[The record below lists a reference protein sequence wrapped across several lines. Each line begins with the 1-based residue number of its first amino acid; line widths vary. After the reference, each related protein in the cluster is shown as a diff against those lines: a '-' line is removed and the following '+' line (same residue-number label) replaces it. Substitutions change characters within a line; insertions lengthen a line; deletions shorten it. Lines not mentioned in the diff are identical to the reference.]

1 MTKLLLLAACLLCTS
16 AARAA
21 PALPWF
27 DGTRPSAQA
36 QSALAVLADAPSHG
50 LDARDYDVPALQ
62 HALDRAMQDPPLGP
76 EAAAQLD
83 QALTTA
89 MLRLLQDLHGGRVAP
104 APRIRTAQRDR
115 FDAAAA
121 LQAALALQ
129 DLPLAVRQAV
139 PPLAQ
144 YERLREALASY
155 RMLAGHGAWQQA
167 LPPLPRALEPGAAW
181 PAVPL
186 LAARLAAL
194 GDLPADASQ
203 ENAGPSQVFL
213 RPRGGPGRASPALG
227 GSPGSADAAAY
238 DAALVA
244 AVRAFQQRHGLD
256 ADGVIGRAT
265 WAALQVP
272 PSHRVRQLELALERL
287 RSTPLLQGPRMIVVN
302 IPEFVLRAYEVQGER
317 IVVKAQMKVIVGQAL
332 DTRTPL
338 IGEDLRRIEFKP
350 YWNVPASIARKE
362 LVPRLKLDPEH
373 WAREGFE
380 FVGAGGA
387 DAVLGAE
394 KLQAVLDGHLRIRQ
408 RPGPRNAL
416 GDIKFVFP
424 NRESIYL
431 HHTPSV
437 GLFERARRDF
447 SHGCIRVEQP
457 LALAA
462 FALQGNSGWNETRI
476 EAAMTQ
482 AAPLTVQLA
491 SPVPVLIAYG
501 TALVKDGRV
510 HFFDDLYGHD
520 RALDAALR
528 RRPVTPRP
536 AARSSRAPS
545 GTRTTCR
552 SRRRRRRR

>member
-1 MTKLLLLAACLLCTS
+1 MTMTKLLLLTACLLCT
-16 AARAA
+16 AAAWAA

-50 LDARDYDVPALQ
+50 LDARDYDMPALQ
-62 HALDRAMQDPPLGP
+62 HALDRAMQDPPLAP
-76 EAAAQLD
+76 ESAAQLD

-89 MLRLLQDLHGGRVAP
+89 MLRLLQDLHGGRVRP
-104 APRIRTAQRDR
+104 APRVRTAQRDR
-115 FDAAAA
+115 FDAAAT

-155 RMLAGHGAWQQA
+155 RALAGHSAWQQA

-181 PAVPL
+181 PATPL

-194 GDLPADASQ
+194 GDLPADAS
-203 ENAGPSQVFL
+203 PS
-213 RPRGGPGRASPALG
+213 
-227 GSPGSADAAAY
+227 SADAAIY
-238 DAALVA
+238 DGALVA

-272 PSHRVRQLELALERL
+272 PSQRVRQLELALERL

-302 IPEFVLRAYEVQGER
+302 IPEFVLRAYEMQGER
-317 IVVKAQMKVIVGQAL
+317 IVVEAQMKVIVGQAL

-350 YWNVPASIARKE
+350 YWNVPVSIARKE
-362 LVPRLKLDPEH
+362 LVPRLERDPEH

-380 FVGAGGA
+380 FTGAGGA
-387 DAVLGAE
+387 DAVLSAE
-394 KLQAVLDGHLRIRQ
+394 KLQAVLDGRLRIRQ

-462 FALQGNSGWNETRI
+462 FALHGMPGWNKARI

-482 AAPLTVQLA
+482 GAPSTVQLA

-528 RRPVTPRP
+528 L
-536 AARSSRAPS
+536 AACHAAACRTIQSRAFRNS
-545 GTRTTCR
+545 KDL
-552 SRRRRRRR
+552 SK